1 MEIPVQFFQS
11 IIGVEL
17 AVTGALLFQV
27 RFFEPRVPG
36 AEDVGPDPRLRVLVA
51 VILGATIF
59 GSLDAIAHHGGP
71 QSAMFVTVGAAV
83 SVIPIVIRILPPLIV
98 DAHPGGKRAYSAV
111 TIVGLGLY
119 AGAITLVVFLL
130 GR

>member
-11 IIGVEL
+11 IIAVEL

-27 RFFEPRVPG
+27 RFFEPRAPE
-36 AEDVGPDPRLRVLVA
+36 ADDVGPDPRLRVLVA

-59 GSLDAIAHHGGP
+59 GSLDAIAHHGGR
-71 QSAMFVTVGAAV
+71 QSAIFVTIGAAL
-83 SVIPIVIRILPPLIV
+83 SVIPIVIRVLPPLIV
-98 DAHPGGKRAYSAV
+98 EAHPGDRRAYSAI
-111 TIVGLGLY
+111 TIIGLGLY
-119 AGAITLVVFLL
+119 VGAITFLVFLL